1 LEGRLIPEPQRSNIL
16 ELLKTL
22 GPAADSFV
30 LAGAQAMKF
39 VVEKA
44 RATKDFDF
52 ILDVIALRSE
62 NTSLASML
70 EKLGYRVVEGAQ
82 NFQFEKNI
90 PDSAEIVR
98 VEFMGPAEHKRQ
110 NDFRVDVQDGIHA
123 RACTGGRIVLAES
136 DLHSISGRLPDG
148 SAATQ
153 NLRVTRPHA
162 LVMLK
167 CLAMDERYRNIR
179 GASHPRHDREEA
191 RVHATDIVAIL
202 SAQKNLGEFHE
213 KFRSQFTVEP
223 ELGIRVGKIADDY
236 FKSVDAPGLLLYEE
250 FLVENTEAREDR
262 EQVDRELGRA
272 LGVLKFLTT
281 K

>member
-1 LEGRLIPEPQRSNIL
+1 MEGRLIPEPQRSHIL
-16 ELLKTL
+16 ELLKSL
-22 GPAADSFV
+22 GPAADAFV

-52 ILDVIALRSE
+52 ILDVVTLRSE
-62 NTSLASML
+62 KTNLASTL

-90 PDSAEIVR
+90 PDSAEVVR
-98 VEFMGPAEHKRQ
+98 VEFMGPAEQQRQ
-110 NDFRVDVQDGIHA
+110 NDFRVDVQEGVHA

-136 DLHSISGRLPDG
+136 DLQPLSGRLSDG
-148 SAATQ
+148 SAVIQ
-153 NLRVTRPHA
+153 NLRVTRSHA

-167 CLAMDERYRNIR
+167 CLAMDDRYRNIR
-179 GASHPRHDREEA
+179 GASHARHDRDEA

-202 SAQKNLGEFHE
+202 SAQKNLGEFQE

-262 EQVDRELGRA
+262 EQVERELGRA
-272 LGVLKFLTT
+272 LGVLKYLTT
-281 K
+281 R

>member
-1 LEGRLIPEPQRSNIL
+1 MIPEPQRSHIL
-16 ELLKTL
+16 ELLKSL
-22 GPAADSFV
+22 GPAADAFV

-52 ILDVIALRSE
+52 ILDVVTLRSE
-62 NTSLASML
+62 KTNLASTL

-90 PDSAEIVR
+90 PDSAEVVR
-98 VEFMGPAEHKRQ
+98 VEFMGPAEQQRQ
-110 NDFRVDVQDGIHA
+110 NDFRVDVQEGVHA

-136 DLHSISGRLPDG
+136 DLQPLSGRLSDG
-148 SAATQ
+148 SAVIQ
-153 NLRVTRPHA
+153 NLRVTRSHA

-167 CLAMDERYRNIR
+167 CLAMDDRYRNIR
-179 GASHPRHDREEA
+179 GASHARHDRDEA

-262 EQVDRELGRA
+262 EQVERELRRA
-272 LGVLKFLTT
+272 LGVLKYLTT
-281 K
+281 R

>member
-1 LEGRLIPEPQRSNIL
+1 LIPEPQRSHIL
-16 ELLKTL
+16 ELLKSL
-22 GPAADSFV
+22 GPAADAFV

-52 ILDVIALRSE
+52 ILDVVTLRSE
-62 NTSLASML
+62 KTNLASTL

-90 PDSAEIVR
+90 PDSAEVVR
-98 VEFMGPAEHKRQ
+98 VEFMGPPEQQRQ
-110 NDFRVDVQDGIHA
+110 NDFRVDVQEGVHA

-136 DLHSISGRLPDG
+136 DLQPLSGRLPDG
-148 SAATQ
+148 SAVIQ
-153 NLRVTRPHA
+153 NLRVTRSHA

-167 CLAMDERYRNIR
+167 CLAMDDRYRNIR
-179 GASHPRHDREEA
+179 GASHARHYRDEA

-202 SAQKNLGEFHE
+202 SAQKNLGEFQE

-262 EQVDRELGRA
+262 EQVERELGRA
-272 LGVLKFLTT
+272 LGVLKYLTT
-281 K
+281 R

>member
-1 LEGRLIPEPQRSNIL
+1 MIPEPQRSHIL
-16 ELLKTL
+16 ELLKSL
-22 GPAADSFV
+22 GPAADAFV

-52 ILDVIALRSE
+52 ILDVVTLRSE
-62 NTSLASML
+62 KTNLASTL

-90 PDSAEIVR
+90 PDSAEVVR
-98 VEFMGPAEHKRQ
+98 VEFMGPAEQQRQ
-110 NDFRVDVQDGIHA
+110 NDFRVDVQEGVHA

-136 DLHSISGRLPDG
+136 DLQPLSGRLSDG
-148 SAATQ
+148 SAVIQ
-153 NLRVTRPHA
+153 NLRVTRSHA

-167 CLAMDERYRNIR
+167 CLAMDDRYRNIR
-179 GASHPRHDREEA
+179 GASHARHDRDEA

-202 SAQKNLGEFHE
+202 SAQKNLGEFQE

-262 EQVDRELGRA
+262 EQVERELGRA
-272 LGVLKFLTT
+272 LGVLKYLTT
-281 K
+281 R

>member
-1 LEGRLIPEPQRSNIL
+1 MIPEPQRSHIL
-16 ELLKTL
+16 ELLKSL
-22 GPAADSFV
+22 GPAADAFV

-52 ILDVIALRSE
+52 ILDVVTLRSE
-62 NTSLASML
+62 KTNLASTL

-90 PDSAEIVR
+90 PDSAEVVR
-98 VEFMGPAEHKRQ
+98 VEFMGPAEQQRQ
-110 NDFRVDVQDGIHA
+110 NDFRVDVQEGVHA

-136 DLHSISGRLPDG
+136 DLQPLSGRLSDG
-148 SAATQ
+148 SAVIQ
-153 NLRVTRPHA
+153 NLRVTRSHA

-167 CLAMDERYRNIR
+167 CLAMDDRYRNIR
-179 GASHPRHDREEA
+179 GASHARHDRDEA

-262 EQVDRELGRA
+262 EQVERELGRA
-272 LGVLKFLTT
+272 LGVLKYLTT
-281 K
+281 R

>member
-1 LEGRLIPEPQRSNIL
+1 MIPEPQRSHIL
-16 ELLKTL
+16 ELLKSL
-22 GPAADSFV
+22 GPAADAFV

-52 ILDVIALRSE
+52 ILDVVTLRSE
-62 NTSLASML
+62 KTNLASTL

-90 PDSAEIVR
+90 PDSAEVVR
-98 VEFMGPAEHKRQ
+98 VEFMGPPEQQRQ
-110 NDFRVDVQDGIHA
+110 NDFRVDVQEGVHA

-136 DLHSISGRLPDG
+136 DLQPLSGRLSDG
-148 SAATQ
+148 SAVIQ
-153 NLRVTRPHA
+153 NLRVTRSHA

-167 CLAMDERYRNIR
+167 CLAMDDRYRNIR
-179 GASHPRHDREEA
+179 GASHARHDRDEA

-262 EQVDRELGRA
+262 EQVERELGRA
-272 LGVLKFLTT
+272 LGVLKYLTT
-281 K
+281 R

>member
-1 LEGRLIPEPQRSNIL
+1 LIPEPQRSHIL
-16 ELLKTL
+16 ELLKSL
-22 GPAADSFV
+22 GPAADAFV

-52 ILDVIALRSE
+52 ILDVVTLRSE
-62 NTSLASML
+62 KTNLASTL

-90 PDSAEIVR
+90 PDSAEVVR
-98 VEFMGPAEHKRQ
+98 VEFMGPAEQQRQ
-110 NDFRVDVQDGIHA
+110 NDFRVDVQEGVHA

-136 DLHSISGRLPDG
+136 DLQPLSGRLSDG
-148 SAATQ
+148 SAVIQ
-153 NLRVTRPHA
+153 NLRVTRSHA

-167 CLAMDERYRNIR
+167 CLAMDDRYRNIR
-179 GASHPRHDREEA
+179 GASHARHDRDEA

-202 SAQKNLGEFHE
+202 SAQKNLGEFQE

-262 EQVDRELGRA
+262 EQVERELGRA
-272 LGVLKFLTT
+272 LGVLKYLTT
-281 K
+281 R

>member
-1 LEGRLIPEPQRSNIL
+1 LIPEPQRSHIL

-22 GPAADSFV
+22 GPAADAFV

-52 ILDVIALRSE
+52 ILDVVTLRSE
-62 NTSLASML
+62 KTNLASTL

-90 PDSAEIVR
+90 PDSAEVVR
-98 VEFMGPAEHKRQ
+98 VEFMGPPEQQRQ
-110 NDFRVDVQDGIHA
+110 NDFRVDVQEGVHA

-136 DLHSISGRLPDG
+136 DLQPLSGRLSDG
-148 SAATQ
+148 SAVIQ
-153 NLRVTRPHA
+153 NLRVTRSHA

-167 CLAMDERYRNIR
+167 CLAMDDRYRNIR
-179 GASHPRHDREEA
+179 GASHARHDRDEA

-202 SAQKNLGEFHE
+202 SAQKNLGEFQE

-262 EQVDRELGRA
+262 EQVERELRRA
-272 LGVLKFLTT
+272 LGVLKYLTT
-281 K
+281 R

>member
-1 LEGRLIPEPQRSNIL
+1 MIPEPQRSHIL

-22 GPAADSFV
+22 GPAADAFV

-52 ILDVIALRSE
+52 ILDVVTLRSE
-62 NTSLASML
+62 NTNLGSTL

-90 PDSAEIVR
+90 SDSVEVVR

-123 RACTGGRIVLAES
+123 RACTGGRIVLEES
-136 DLHSISGRLPDG
+136 DLQSISGRLPDG

-167 CLAMDERYRNIR
+167 CLAMDDRYRNIR
-179 GASHPRHDREEA
+179 GASHARHDRDEA
-191 RVHATDIVAIL
+191 RVHATDIAAIL
-202 SAQKNLGEFHE
+202 SAQKNLGEFQK

-250 FLVENTEAREDR
+250 FLVENTKAREDR
-262 EQVDRELGRA
+262 EQVEHELGRA
-272 LGVLKFLTT
+272 LGVLKYLTT
-281 K
+281 T

>member
-1 LEGRLIPEPQRSNIL
+1 LIPEPQRSHIL

-22 GPAADSFV
+22 GPAADAFV

-52 ILDVIALRSE
+52 ILDVITLRSE
-62 NTSLASML
+62 NTSLGSTL
-70 EKLGYRVVEGAQ
+70 EKLGYRVVESAQ

-90 PDSAEIVR
+90 PDSQEVVR

-136 DLHSISGRLPDG
+136 DLQALSGRLPDG
-148 SAATQ
+148 SAVTQ

-167 CLAMDERYRNIR
+167 CLAMDDRYRNIR
-179 GASHPRHDREEA
+179 GASHGRHDRDEA
-191 RVHATDIVAIL
+191 RVHAADIVAIL
-202 SAQKNLGEFHE
+202 SAQKDLREFQG
-213 KFRSQFTVEP
+213 KFRAQFRVEP

-250 FLVENTEAREDR
+250 FLAENTEAREDR
-262 EQVDRELGRA
+262 EQVGRELRRA
-272 LGVLKFLTT
+272 LEVLEFLTT
-281 K
+281 R